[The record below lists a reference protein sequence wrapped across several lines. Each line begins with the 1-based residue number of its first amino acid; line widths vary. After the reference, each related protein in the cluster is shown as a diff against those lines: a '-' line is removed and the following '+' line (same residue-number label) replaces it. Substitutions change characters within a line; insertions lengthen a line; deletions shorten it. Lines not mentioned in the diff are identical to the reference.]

1 MELTLPVLYLATER
15 RGWCQFLRAVPMV
28 GRGRGWRAEAVKV
41 TDWHGT
47 VVAADIALLVFRLLQ
62 VGPEELRVT
71 SRLLADERTRRCSLE
86 RRAQLPARNPQHCH
100 VEEGRVSLSLFLL
113 LSFFFAPSTYVIY
126 TVRAYSHASDP
137 PKTISLP
144 ELVVSQVPL
153 STEANLLGCRLAC
166 SNAPRPAPRI
176 DGLLTRR

>member
-47 VVAADIALLVFRLLQ
+47 VVAADIALLVFRLRQ

-71 SRLLADERTRRCSLE
+71 SRFLADERTRRCSLE
-86 RRAQLPARNPQHCH
+86 RRAQLPARNPQHSTATLRK
-100 VEEGRVSLSLFLL
+100 VVSLSLSFSCS
-113 LSFFFAPSTYVIY
+113 LSFL
-126 TVRAYSHASDP
+126 RH
-137 PKTISLP
+137 LHM
-144 ELVVSQVPL
+144 
-153 STEANLLGCRLAC
+153 
-166 SNAPRPAPRI
+166 
-176 DGLLTRR
+176 